1 MAQWGSS
8 GGLISQNI
16 SQTVDNQGNAI
27 ISSATEFGASPL
39 GYAPLVQSLFGLP
52 NATFQLTPP
61 DTTTTISQANPLPY
75 WDVQDYSAGVMTAQ
89 ALFDSTTNTWGI
101 KLDPG
106 TAVANDYLTL
116 TTRSFLVNDDNL
128 QLRQQALAV
137 VSKSGTYSGTTQWN
151 LQLLASYYSA
161 TDTLLHS
168 CTVAT
173 IYDNGTWTSMSGT
186 TTTSGTAISASAHY
200 VDLTFKLNATA
211 TVSSST
217 AVTVKSCLLQTSA
230 RNTNSFIVK
239 ETFTSSTTWNIP
251 TNVKQLVG
259 AAVLGAGGGG
269 GSGGYASAPS
279 PEVGSGSA
287 RVSGG
292 AGGGGGALYIAFNT
306 PISGTAL
313 TISVGAGGAGGTV
326 TASSGNFTAGNAG
339 ADGGASSVGSLMT
352 AGGGFG
358 GKGGTAYASGTTQ
371 VAGTPAGGS
380 AGTASTII
388 WGSLTQAGAA
398 GGNGA
403 SAGTAIFGA
412 AGAGGTSAIGAY
424 SGVPFLSLPGTGA
437 GGQSAVGTT
446 TSGTYAVGSGGAGG
460 GANFIGGGGGGGGG
474 SVFANATVGITTPAT
489 SAAGA
494 GNHGGGG
501 GGGGIGAIGE
511 TTSGTAGA
519 GGSAAAL
526 SGGGGGG
533 GGGAATFDNRPIVPG
548 AGGSGS
554 SGLVVIFYVG

>member
-16 SQTVDNQGNAI
+16 SQTIDNQGNPI
-27 ISSATEFGASPL
+27 ISSATEFGSSPL

-52 NATFQLTPP
+52 NATFELTPP
-61 DTTTTISQANPLPY
+61 DTTASISQSNPLPY
-75 WDVQDYSAGVMTAQ
+75 WDVQEYSEGVMTAQ
-89 ALFDSTTNTWGI
+89 CLFDSTTNTWGV

-137 VSKSGTYSGTTQWN
+137 VSKSGTYAGTTEWN
-151 LQLLASYYSA
+151 LELLASYYSA
-161 TDTLLHS
+161 TNTLLQS
-168 CTVAT
+168 GTVAT

-186 TTTSGTAISASAHY
+186 TTTGGTAISASAHY
-200 VDLTFKLNATA
+200 VDLTFRLNATA

-217 AVTVKSCLLQTSA
+217 AVTIKSCLLQTSA

-251 TNVKQLVG
+251 TNVTQLVG

-269 GSGGYASAPS
+269 GSGAYARSSAN
-279 PEVGSGSA
+279 VGTAGA
-287 RVSGG
+287 SGG

-306 PISGTAL
+306 PISGSAL
-313 TISVGAGGAGGTV
+313 TISVGATGSGGTVTAAGTGAFTSGNAGGAGGNSSIGSIITANGGAGGAGGT
-326 TASSGNFTAGNAG
+326 
-339 ADGGASSVGSLMT
+339 
-352 AGGGFG
+352 
-358 GKGGTAYASGTTQ
+358 AYRERTTQ
-371 VAGTPAGGS
+371 VAGTPTGGA
-380 AGTASTII
+380 AGTPGNII
-388 WGSLTQAGAA
+388 WGALTSAGAA

-403 SAGTAIFGA
+403 SMGTAIFGA
-412 AGAGGTSAIGAY
+412 ASAGGTSALGTY
-424 SGVPFLSLPGTGA
+424 SGVPFLALPGTGSA
-437 GGQSAVGTT
+437 GATAT
-446 TSGTYAVGSGGAGG
+446 RSGTEYTEIGTGG
-460 GANFIGGGGGGGGG
+460 GGGSAQFLGGGGGGGGG
-474 SVFANATVGITTPAT
+474 SASYNGTLDIGQAAI

-501 GGGGIGAIGE
+501 GGGGIASYSTQPE
-511 TTSGTAGA
+511 TGTAGA
-519 GGSAAAL
+519 GGSAAAN

-533 GGGAATFDNRPIVPG
+533 GGGAANAQGSTKAAAGG
-548 AGGSGS
+548 AGSN
-554 SGLVVIFYVG
+554 GLVVIFYVG